1 MSDQTTVTRGSA
13 PVGATDDGGD
23 ARWTGRLQF
32 YAIGVIAAIAVA
44 LSITTLAAADSASPA
59 AQIGGDYP
67 AFYGAGRIAADG
79 DWGNLYEFDRQVE
92 AQAGLHPADEGDV
105 AWFFAYPPQ
114 VAFAYQPLAALG
126 YHWSYLLHTAAMAM
140 LLLASVLLARPM
152 IPWLE
157 GRVVAAFAIALLFW
171 PMFRAVTGGS
181 NAALT
186 VFLIVA
192 AWRLIHGNAP
202 IAAGLVLAGLL
213 YKPQFALPLIG
224 LFLLAGYWRVAI
236 GGAIGALIFYATGAA
251 LQGWIWGAE
260 WLDSASS
267 FGRLDAEVNG
277 HSSISFIGMA
287 ENLFGVGASPAVVA
301 AWALAGAT
309 AVFLSWL
316 WWRNGETDLSGLLA
330 ITVPAILLMSPH
342 AMSQDGAVVVITVAI
357 VMGFSTSRGWMTWF
371 LTVWALGASQIL
383 IQQLGFSPGFVML
396 LIVFGGAWVFV
407 HHPERREMLRGRQ
420 SSLA

>member
-13 PVGATDDGGD
+13 PAGATDDGGD
-23 ARWTGRLQF
+23 SRWDGRLQF

-44 LSITTLAAADSASPA
+44 LLVTTLAVASSASPA

-67 AFYGAGRIAADG
+67 AFYGAGQIAADG
-79 DWGNLYEFDRQVE
+79 DWGNLYEFDRQVG
-92 AQAGLHPADEGDV
+92 AQAGLYPADEGDV
-105 AWFFAYPPQ
+105 AWFFASPPQ
-114 VAFAYQPLAALG
+114 VAFANQPLAALD
-126 YHWSYLLHTAAMAM
+126 YHWSFLIHTMLMVM
-140 LLLASVLLARPM
+140 LLLVSVLLARPT

-157 GRVVAAFAIALLFW
+157 GRVALAFAIALLFW
-171 PMFRAVTGGS
+171 PVFRAVTGGS

-192 AWRLIHGNAP
+192 AWRLVHGNAP
-202 IAAGLVLAGLL
+202 FAAGLVVAGLL

-224 LFLLAGYWRVAI
+224 LFLLAGYWRVVA
-236 GGAIGALIFYATGAA
+236 GGAIGAMVFYATGTV
-251 LQGWIWGAE
+251 LQGWAWGAE

-277 HSSISFIGMA
+277 HSSISFIGVA

-301 AWALAGAT
+301 VGALAGAT

-316 WWRNGETDLSGLLA
+316 WWRNGDNDLAGLLA

-342 AMSQDGAVVVITVAI
+342 AMSQDGAVVVITLAI
-357 VMGFSTSRGWMTWF
+357 VMGFSASRPWTAWF
-371 LTVWALGASQIL
+371 LTIWALGASQML

-420 SSLA
+420 PAPV

>member
-1 MSDQTTVTRGSA
+1 VSDQATVTPRSA
-13 PVGATDDGGD
+13 PAGDSAEGGGSQ
-23 ARWTGRLQF
+23 WTGRLQF
-32 YAIGVIAAIAVA
+32 YAIGVIAAIAIA
-44 LSITTLAAADSASPA
+44 LFFATLAAADAPA
-59 AQIGGDYP
+59 PADRIGGDYP

-79 DWGNLYEFDRQVE
+79 DWDDLYEMSRQVE
-92 AQAGLHPADEGDV
+92 AQAGLHPADEGDA

-114 VAFAYQPLAALG
+114 VAFAYQPLAALD
-126 YHWSYLLHTAAMAM
+126 YHWSFLIHTLLMAT
-140 LLLASVLLARPM
+140 LLLVAVLLARPM

-157 GRVVAAFAIALLFW
+157 GRVVLAFAIALLFW

-192 AWRLIHGNAP
+192 AWRLVYGNEP
-202 IAAGLVLAGLL
+202 FAAGLVLAGLL

-224 LFLLAGYWRVAI
+224 LFLLAGYWRVVV
-236 GGAIGALIFYATGAA
+236 GGAVGAMVFYATGAA
-251 LQGWIWGAE
+251 LQGWAWGAE

-277 HSSISFIGMA
+277 HSSVSFIGVA
-287 ENLFGVGASPAVVA
+287 ENLFGVGASPAVVV

-316 WWRNGETDLSGLLA
+316 WWRNGGHDLTGLLA

-342 AMSQDGAVVVITVAI
+342 AMSQDGAVVVITAAI
-357 VMGFSTSRGWMTWF
+357 VMGFSASRQWMAWF
-371 LTVWALGASQIL
+371 LTIWVLGASQIL

-420 SSLA
+420 PAPV

>member
-1 MSDQTTVTRGSA
+1 M
-13 PVGATDDGGD
+13 
-23 ARWTGRLQF
+23 QF
-32 YAIGVIAAIAVA
+32 YAIGVVAAIAVA
-44 LSITTLAAADSASPA
+44 LLIATLAAADSPA
-59 AQIGGDYP
+59 PADQIGGDYP
-67 AFYGAGRIAADG
+67 AFYGAGRIVADG
-79 DWGNLYEFDRQVE
+79 DWANLYEFDRQVE
-92 AQAGLHPADEGDV
+92 AQAGLHPADEGEV

-114 VAFAYQPLAALG
+114 VAFAYRPLAALD
-126 YHWSYLLHTAAMAM
+126 YHWSYLIHTVVMAM
-140 LLLASVLLARPM
+140 LLWASVLLLRPM

-157 GRVVAAFAIALLFW
+157 GRAAAAFAIALLFW

-192 AWRLIHGNAP
+192 AWRLINGNAP
-202 IAAGLVLAGLL
+202 ITAGLLLAGLL

-224 LFLLAGYWRVAI
+224 LFLLAGYWRVAV
-236 GGAIGALIFYATGAA
+236 GGAIGALVFYVTGAA
-251 LQGWIWGAE
+251 LQGWAWGAA
-260 WLDSASS
+260 WLDAASS

-277 HSSISFIGMA
+277 HSSISFIGVA
-287 ENLFGVGASPAVVA
+287 ENLFGVGVSPAVA
-301 AWALAGAT
+301 ASWALAGAT

-316 WWRNGETDLSGLLA
+316 WWRNRDNDLAGLLA

-357 VMGFSTSRGWMTWF
+357 VMGNSTWRRWNAWF
-371 LTVWALGASQIL
+371 VTIWVLGASQML

-407 HHPERREMLRGRQ
+407 HHPERRETLRGRRP
-420 SSLA
+420 APA

>member
-1 MSDQTTVTRGSA
+1 VR
-13 PVGATDDGGD
+13 
-23 ARWTGRLQF
+23 F
-32 YAIGVIAAIAVA
+32 YAIGVIVAIAIALFVA
-44 LSITTLAAADSASPA
+44 TLAAAESPA
-59 AQIGGDYP
+59 PANRIGGDFP

-79 DWGNLYEFDRQVE
+79 AWDDLYEMDRQVE

-114 VAFAYQPLAALG
+114 VAFAYQPLAALD
-126 YHWSYLLHTAAMAM
+126 YHWSSLIHAVVMAM
-140 LLLASVLLARPM
+140 LLLAAVLLARPM

-157 GRVVAAFAIALLFW
+157 GRVVVAFAIALVFW

-192 AWRLIHGNAP
+192 AWRLVHGNAP
-202 IAAGLVLAGLL
+202 VAAGLVLAGLL
-213 YKPQFALPLIG
+213 YKPQFAIPLIG
-224 LFLLAGYWRVAI
+224 LFLLSGYWRVVA
-236 GGAIGALIFYATGAA
+236 GGAIGAAVFYATGAA
-251 LQGWIWGAE
+251 LQGWAWGVD
-260 WLDSASS
+260 WLDSASR

-277 HSSISFIGMA
+277 HSSVSFIGMA
-287 ENLFGVGASPAVVA
+287 ENLFGVGASPAVVV
-301 AWALAGAT
+301 AWGLAGAT
-309 AVFLSWL
+309 AVLLSWL
-316 WWRNGETDLSGLLA
+316 WWRNGRRDLAGLLA

-357 VMGFSTSRGWMTWF
+357 VMGFSASRGWTAWF

-383 IQQLGFSPGFVML
+383 IQHLGFSPGFVML

-407 HHPERREMLRGRQ
+407 HHPERRRA
-420 SSLA
+420 LARRRPEAA